1 MEKFTAIV
9 LAGGTGKRMH
19 SHIHKQYLTLAGKP
33 VLYYALK
40 AFEESDI
47 TDIILVTGA
56 DEEAYC
62 KRKIIDKYHIGKVK
76 AIVPGGVERYHSVYA
91 GLCAAEGADYV
102 LIHDRGETVSVGR
115 YHKKIHAGGEG
126 ISCMRGGNAGKR
138 HDQNSR

>member
-76 AIVPGGVERYHSVYA
+76 QSCRVAWNDIILYMRDSA
-91 GLCAAEGADYV
+91 QR
-102 LIHDRGETVSVGR
+102 RGRTM
-115 YHKKIHAGGEG
+115 
-126 ISCMRGGNAGKR
+126 C
-138 HDQNSR
+138 

>member
-62 KRKIIDKYHIGKVK
+62 KRKAIMSLFSSCKRSKSTVIGAVSETGFI
-76 AIVPGGVERYHSVYA
+76 ADSV
-91 GLCAAEGADYV
+91 CPFSVCCVCGA
-102 LIHDRGETVSVGR
+102 VST
-115 YHKKIHAGGEG
+115 ALS
-126 ISCMRGGNAGKR
+126 ISTSFCL
-138 HDQNSR
+138 